1 MTCNCVVILQT
12 LNNYMDKT
20 YRSIFISDVHLG
32 TKDCKADQL
41 NNFLKHNTCETLY
54 MVGDIIDAWKIQQ
67 NKWRWK
73 QSHTNVV
80 RRVLGHAKRG
90 TRVVF
95 IAGNHDEFLRPMIP
109 YGFSFGMIEIHN
121 QIEHIGADGQHYLV
135 VHGDMFDGI
144 TRLAPW
150 LSFLGDKAYDFILS
164 LNSRFNWIRHRMG
177 FGYFSL
183 SQFLKHRVKKAVD
196 FIFKFEENLAKYC
209 KKRGFDGVICGHI
222 HHAEIKIID
231 GIVYM
236 NDGDWVES
244 CTALVEHHD
253 GRWEIVTW
261 TKENDDVVDDIDS
274 STRKRSARS
283 TRKSRN
289 AVSGSTDMPTGIDHN
304 DVAVKI

>member
-1 MTCNCVVILQT
+1 MQ
-12 LNNYMDKT
+12 KT

-32 TKDCKADQL
+32 TKDCQADKL
-41 NNFLKHNTCETLY
+41 NNFLKHNTCDTLY
-54 MVGDIIDAWKIQQ
+54 LVGDIIDAWKIQQ

-90 TRVVF
+90 TKVIF

-109 YGFSFGMIEIHN
+109 YGFSFGSIEIHN
-121 QIEHIGADGQHYLV
+121 QIEHIGADGKHYLV
-135 VHGDMFDGI
+135 VHGDMFDGL

-164 LNSRFNWIRHRMG
+164 LNSKLAWIRHRMG

-183 SQFLKHRVKKAVD
+183 SRFLKHRVKKAVD
-196 FIFKFEENLAKYC
+196 FIFKFERNLAAYC

-222 HHAEIKIID
+222 HHAEIKEID
-231 GIVYM
+231 GVTYM

-244 CTALVEHHD
+244 CTALVEHHN
-253 GRWEIVTW
+253 GKWEIITW
-261 TKENDDVVDDIDS
+261 TKEKDNES
-274 STRKRSARS
+274 SNNIEEDAQSVHQPR
-283 TRKSRN
+283 
-289 AVSGSTDMPTGIDHN
+289 
-304 DVAVKI
+304 